1 MSFSTYATL
10 YVYCTIFVMS
20 ATKKLGFEHD
30 FFYKCDNLLFFCGNL
45 SWEDQKDRQVW
56 ASGLEQSGRQTQCMR
71 PAKDRIQFKMLEFI
85 SNILW
90 LDIESKFGQFAQ
102 WSCSRGKSQS
112 HSGVTR
118 TAKESFNF

>member
-30 FFYKCDNLLFFCGNL
+30 FFYKCDNLLFYKCDNLLFYKCDNLLFFCGNL

-90 LDIESKFGQFAQ
+90 LDIRIQVWA
-102 WSCSRGKSQS
+102 
-112 HSGVTR
+112 VR
-118 TAKESFNF
+118 TVVV